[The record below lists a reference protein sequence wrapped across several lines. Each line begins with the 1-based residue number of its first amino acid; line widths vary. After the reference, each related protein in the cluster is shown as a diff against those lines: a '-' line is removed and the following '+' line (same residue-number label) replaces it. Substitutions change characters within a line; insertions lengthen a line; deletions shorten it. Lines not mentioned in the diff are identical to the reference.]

1 MDPVFRLDLVEWLE
15 ADERVGS
22 SSSGPVSF
30 LVCTR
35 EAAWLLAQLMF
46 AIPVKVGVAVCI
58 VLSKEVSVVGFG

>member
-15 ADERVGS
+15 ADELVGS
-22 SSSGPVSF
+22 SSSGPVCF

-35 EAAWLLAQLMF
+35 EAAWPLAQLMF

-58 VLSKEVSVVGFG
+58 VLSKKVSAVGFG